1 MFTSFIFLLF
11 SRGSLDS
18 ATYVAKIQKLLA
30 SIEREK
36 DSLSK
41 LKIEWENISSSLS
54 DMDKKLLESQ
64 VRQLEQ
70 GWKQV
75 EQLVHRKYSQHEM
88 EQEELTSLMSEIQE
102 LGLSL
107 QQQHQRLREGQERD
121 TGTVAL
127 ATELQAVKHRF
138 SVLKARAEL
147 QMKRI
152 WGEKEKK
159 ILEDAINNLQK
170 QLEASEPLNIE
181 VDSEIR
187 KSEIRNKVKETTLWV
202 KSQLGELVS
211 SISLLPDGI
220 LSQIRK
226 CKVRHD
232 GILGQQRAVEALT
245 EEAQDNIPNLTACE
259 REELESLLQDLQD
272 QCQRLVLKSTQRSQ
286 LLERKLEERSTF
298 LAEIAK
304 VQLSL
309 QEKETWIIPRVGT
322 ASTGAELEH
331 QRVALT
337 AAQGELQ
344 EIASGLLAHLQELT
358 RLCKDL
364 SVFERLF
371 LDDQL
376 KSLEARAS
384 RTQRFIQHKCSE
396 VGHKMQFSREF
407 QEQTSALQKELDNIQ
422 RNELLLSQEV
432 SEGVRGELRGLLG
445 RLRAVQSSIR
455 QALRLK
461 EAFDSLG
468 LHWDCSQL
476 DMLQSQ
482 VFEKERELEGKIKQ
496 LDTFMAEYG
505 RYQASLSKLRAM
517 GLQIKERAEAVLKTP
532 PTSPESHLLGAQILN
547 QRIERAMCL
556 YHEIVK
562 KLSENKAFDDSF
574 KEEELLQTKLF
585 AEEND
590 KLRKVL
596 QNIVLESQP
605 KEMDEKSFQEKLENS
620 FHVLNQI
627 KSQLQQPLLIN
638 LKIEHIQ
645 KEMDNCEAFQ
655 EQVQAEMCSIKG
667 VTVIEKQREKTSS
680 EASDVETKL
689 RDIEELHVQLNAS
702 IDMRTVSFFKIRWLM
717 HLFLF
722 YVLLQLISPLLKKLE
737 ILQANPPQENSHL
750 LRASL

>member
-1 MFTSFIFLLF
+1 M
-11 SRGSLDS
+11 
-18 ATYVAKIQKLLA
+18 AKIQKLLA
-30 SIEREK
+30 SIEKEK
-36 DSLSK
+36 GSLSK
-41 LKIEWENISSSLS
+41 LKTEWENISNSLS

-75 EQLVHRKYSQHEM
+75 QQLVHRKYSQHVM
-88 EQEELTSLMSEIQE
+88 EQEELTSLLGEIQE
-102 LGLSL
+102 LGISL
-107 QQQHQRLREGQERD
+107 QQQEQRLRLRLGSPEGQERD
-121 TGTVAL
+121 PGTVAL

-147 QMKRI
+147 QVKRI

-170 QLEASEPLNIE
+170 QLEASEPLRIE
-181 VDSEIR
+181 VDKEIR
-187 KSEIRNKVKETTLWV
+187 KSEIRNKVKETTVWV
-202 KSQLGELVS
+202 KNQSGELAS

-232 GILGQQRAVEALT
+232 GILGQQRAVEALA
-245 EEAQDNIPNLTACE
+245 EEAQENMPNLTAPE
-259 REELESLLQDLQD
+259 REEVNNLLQDLQD

-286 LLERKLEERSTF
+286 LLELKLEERSTF
-298 LAEIAK
+298 VAEIGQ

-309 QEKETWIIPRVGT
+309 QGKETRIIPQVGT
-322 ASTGAELEH
+322 TSSEADLEH
-331 QRVALT
+331 QRAALS
-337 AAQGELQ
+337 GSREELQ
-344 EIASGLLAHLQELT
+344 AIASGLSAHRQELG

-384 RTQRFIQHKCSE
+384 RTQRFIQHKYNE
-396 VGHKMQFSREF
+396 VEHKIQFSREF
-407 QEQTSALQKELDNIQ
+407 HEQTSALQKELDNIQ
-422 RNELLLSQEV
+422 YSELPLRPDV
-432 SEGVRGELRGLLG
+432 SGGVKGELRGLLG
-445 RLRAVQSSIR
+445 RLQDVQSSIR

-476 DMLQSQ
+476 DVLQSQ
-482 VFEKERELEGKIKQ
+482 AFEKERELEGKIKQ
-496 LDTFMAEYG
+496 LDTCMAEYG
-505 RYQASLSKLRAM
+505 KYQASLNKLRAVD
-517 GLQIKERAEAVLKTP
+517 LQIKKRAEVVLKTP
-532 PTSPESHLLGAQILN
+532 PASPESRQLGAQILS

-556 YHEIVK
+556 YHEIMK
-562 KLSENKAFDDSF
+562 KVGESKAFDASF
-574 KEEELLQTKLF
+574 KEEELLQIKLC

-596 QNIVLESQP
+596 QNLGLESQP
-605 KEMDEKSFQEKLENS
+605 NEMDEESFREKLENS

-627 KSQLQQPLLIN
+627 KSQLQQPLLIH
-638 LKIEHIQ
+638 LKTEHIQ

-655 EQVQAEMCSIKG
+655 EQVQAEMWSIQG
-667 VTVIEKQREKTSS
+667 VTVTEKQRGQTSS
-680 EASDVETKL
+680 EASDVATKL
-689 RDIEELHVQLNAS
+689 RDVEELRVQLNAS
-702 IDMRTVSFFKIRWLM
+702 IDRRTVSVFKIRWLM

-722 YVLLQLISPLLKKLE
+722 YVLLRLLSALLKKLE
-737 ILQANPPQENSHL
+737 ILQANSPRENSHL
-750 LRASL
+750 PRASL

>member
-1 MFTSFIFLLF
+1 M
-11 SRGSLDS
+11 
-18 ATYVAKIQKLLA
+18 AKIQKLLA
-30 SIEREK
+30 SIEQEK

-41 LKIEWENISSSLS
+41 LKIEWENISNSLS

-75 EQLVHRKYSQHEM
+75 EQLVHRKYSQHVM
-88 EQEELTSLMSEIQE
+88 EQEELTLLMSEIQE
-102 LGLSL
+102 LGISL
-107 QQQHQRLREGQERD
+107 QQQHQRLQLRLSSPGGQERD
-121 TGTVAL
+121 TGMVAL
-127 ATELQAVKHRF
+127 ATELQAVKHKF
-138 SVLKARAEL
+138 SILKARAEL

-159 ILEDAINNLQK
+159 ILEDAISHLQK

-181 VDSEIR
+181 ADSVIK
-187 KSEIRNKVKETTLWV
+187 KSEIRNKVKETILWV
-202 KSQLGELVS
+202 KNQLGELDS
-211 SISLLPDGI
+211 TISLLPDGI

-232 GILGQQRAVEALT
+232 GILVQQRALEALA
-245 EEAQDNIPNLTACE
+245 EGVQENIPDLTTRE
-259 REELESLLQDLQD
+259 HEELNHLLQDLQG
-272 QCQRLVLKSTQRSQ
+272 QCQMLVLKSTQRSQ
-286 LLERKLEERSTF
+286 LLELKLEERSTF
-298 LAEIAK
+298 VAEIGK

-309 QEKETWIIPRVGT
+309 QGNETRIIPQVGT
-322 ASTGAELEH
+322 TSTEEELQR
-331 QRVALT
+331 QRVALM
-337 AAQGELQ
+337 ASQKELQ
-344 EIASGLLAHLQELT
+344 DITGGLSAYLQELT
-358 RLCKDL
+358 HLCKDL
-364 SVFERLF
+364 NVFERLF

-376 KSLEARAS
+376 KSLETGAS
-384 RTQRFIQHKCSE
+384 RAQRFIQHKCNE
-396 VGHKMQFSREF
+396 VEHKIQFSREF
-407 QEQTSALQKELDNIQ
+407 HEQTSALQKELDNIQ
-422 RNELLLSQEV
+422 HNELLLSQEV
-432 SEGVRGELRGLLG
+432 NRGMHGEVRGLQG
-445 RLRAVQSSIR
+445 RLRGVQSSIR

-476 DMLQSQ
+476 DMLRSQ

-505 RYQASLSKLRAM
+505 KYQASLSQLKAM
-517 GLQIKERAEAVLKTP
+517 DLQIKKRAEAVLKTP
-532 PTSPESHLLGAQILN
+532 PTSPESRLLGAQILS

-556 YHEIVK
+556 YHEIIK

-574 KEEELLQTKLF
+574 REEALLQTKLY

-590 KLRKVL
+590 KLRQVL

-645 KEMDNCEAFQ
+645 EEMDNCKAFQ

-667 VTVIEKQREKTSS
+667 VIVIDKQREKTSS

-717 HLFLF
+717 HLSLF
-722 YVLLQLISPLLKKLE
+722 HNFMFCS
-737 ILQANPPQENSHL
+737 S
-750 LRASL
+750 